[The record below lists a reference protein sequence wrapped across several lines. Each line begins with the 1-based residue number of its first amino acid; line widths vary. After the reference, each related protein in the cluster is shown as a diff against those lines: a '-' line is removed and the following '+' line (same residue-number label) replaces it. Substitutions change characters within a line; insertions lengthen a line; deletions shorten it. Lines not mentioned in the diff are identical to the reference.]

1 MNGLQIIQVHSD
13 IHERGGE
20 GRVTLSLDLS
30 DKLK

>member
-20 GRVTLSLDLS
+20 GVTL
-30 DKLK
+30 K